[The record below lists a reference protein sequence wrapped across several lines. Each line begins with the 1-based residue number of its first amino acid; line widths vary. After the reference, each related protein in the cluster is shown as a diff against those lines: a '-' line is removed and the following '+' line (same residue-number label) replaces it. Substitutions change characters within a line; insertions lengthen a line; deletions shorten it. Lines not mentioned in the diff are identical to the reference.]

1 MSSIFSGKS
10 GRQAA
15 IWGAQQLQQGE
26 TEAKDALDT
35 GLGFAK
41 EQYGKASGLFGNLAD
56 EYRGGAK
63 LYQDAL
69 GVNGSEA
76 AGAARS
82 AYTTAPGYTFNMD
95 QGLQALSRARA
106 VNGTLASGG
115 ADTDAMKFA
124 SGVASQDYNNWL
136 ANLSN
141 LDTKRAAA
149 VSGQAGAE
157 TGLGNIGYSTGA
169 AKAAIST
176 DTARGLA
183 QVGQQGLM
191 AGQQAAENRFGA
203 LMGGLNLFGQAAGAL
218 TGNPAALG
226 NIGKNLS
233 SLGSGVKS
241 AYTYIFG

>member
-1 MSSIFSGKS
+1 MASIFSGKA

-69 GVNGSEA
+69 GVNGADAST
-76 AGAARS
+76 AARS
-82 AYTTAPGYTFNMD
+82 AYTTAPSYTFNMD

-106 VNGTLASGG
+106 VNGTLDSGG

-124 SGVASQDYNNWL
+124 SGLASQDFNNWL
-136 ANLSN
+136 ANLAT
-141 LDTKRAAA
+141 LDTKRATA
-149 VSGQAGAE
+149 VAGQAGAE

-176 DTARGLA
+176 DTAKGLS

-203 LMGGLNLFGQAAGAL
+203 LMGGANLLARGVGAL
-218 TGNPAALG
+218 SGNPAALG
-226 NIGKNLS
+226 NIGSNIS
-233 SLGSGVKS
+233 SAFS
-241 AYTYIFG
+241 IFG

>member
-1 MSSIFSGKS
+1 MASIFSGKA

-26 TEAKDALDT
+26 TEAKDALDQ

-69 GVNGSEA
+69 GVNGADAST
-76 AGAARS
+76 AARS
-82 AYTTAPGYTFNMD
+82 AYTTGAGYTFNMD
-95 QGLQALSRARA
+95 QGLQALARARA
-106 VNGTLASGG
+106 VNGTLASGN

-124 SGVASQDYNNWL
+124 SGLASQDFNNWL
-136 ANLSN
+136 SNLSN
-141 LDTKRAAA
+141 LDTKRYGA

-157 TGLGNIGYSTGA
+157 TGLGNVGFQTGV
-169 AKAAIST
+169 AKAGIST
-176 DTARGLA
+176 DTAKGLA

-203 LMGGLNLFGQAAGAL
+203 LMGGANLLAKGVGAL
-218 TGNPAALG
+218 SGNPAALS
-226 NIGKNLS
+226 NIGSNLS
-233 SLGSGVKS
+233 SAFS
-241 AYTYIFG
+241 IFG

>member
-1 MSSIFSGKS
+1 MASIFSGKA

-26 TEAKDALDT
+26 TEAKDALDQ

-56 EYRGGAK
+56 EYRGGSK

-69 GVNGSEA
+69 GVNGADASN
-76 AGAARS
+76 AARS
-82 AYTTAPGYTFNMD
+82 AYTTGTGYTFNMD
-95 QGLQALSRARA
+95 QGLQALARARA
-106 VNGTLASGG
+106 VNGTLASGN

-124 SGVASQDYNNWL
+124 SGLASQDFNNWL
-136 ANLSN
+136 SNLSN
-141 LDTKRAAA
+141 LDTKRYGA

-157 TGLGNIGYSTGA
+157 TGLGNIGYQTGA

-176 DTARGLA
+176 DTAKGLST
-183 QVGQQGLM
+183 VGQQGLM

-203 LMGGLNLFGQAAGAL
+203 LMGGANLLAKGVGAL
-218 TGNPAALG
+218 AGNPAALSNVG
-226 NIGKNLS
+226 SNLS
-233 SLGSGVKS
+233 SAFS
-241 AYTYIFG
+241 IFG

>member
-1 MSSIFSGKS
+1 MASIFSGKA

-26 TEAKDALDT
+26 NEAKEALDQ

-41 EQYGKASGLFGNLAD
+41 DQYGKASGLFGNLAD

-69 GVNGSEA
+69 GVNGADASA
-76 AGAARS
+76 AARS
-82 AYTTAPGYTFNMD
+82 AYATAPGYTFNMD

-124 SGVASQDYNNWL
+124 SGLASQDFNNWL
-136 ANLSN
+136 ANLAN
-141 LDTKRAAA
+141 LDTKRATA

-157 TGLGNIGYSTGA
+157 TGLGNVGVQTGV
-169 AKAAIST
+169 AKAGIST

-203 LMGGLNLFGQAAGAL
+203 LMGGLSLA
-218 TGNPAALG
+218 
-226 NIGKNLS
+226 S
-233 SLGSGVKS
+233 SLAGKAFGGGGLGAFS
-241 AYTYIFG
+241 IFGGGGGGLGVGKDSDWV

>member
-1 MSSIFSGKS
+1 MASIFLGKA

-26 TEAKDALDT
+26 TEAKDALDQ

-56 EYRGGAK
+56 KYQGGAK

-95 QGLQALSRARA
+95 QGLTALSRARA

-124 SGVASQDYNNWL
+124 SGLASEDFNNWL
-136 ANLSN
+136 ANLAN
-141 LDTKRAAA
+141 LDTKRATA

-157 TGLGNIGYSTGA
+157 TGLGNVGFQTGV
-169 AKAAIST
+169 AKAGIST
-176 DTARGLA
+176 DTAAKLA
-183 QVGQQGLM
+183 QVGKEGLM

-203 LMGGLNLFGQAAGAL
+203 LMGGANLLAKGLGGLA
-218 TGNPAALG
+218 GNPSALS
-226 NIGKNLS
+226 NIGSNFS
-233 SLGSGVKS
+233 SAFS
-241 AYTYIFG
+241 IFG